1 MSEEAYIKHYGWM
14 TCIKG
19 GAMRDVYAVLYS
31 LGGSE
36 SDGVSLSVAKIA
48 EIAGYNVR
56 QVARAVAELQRA
68 GLVQVSEVA
77 GKWNEYHVC
86 TPTKICTPTIFCT
99 PTKIGTTHIIINN
112 NIINKREKNNNTRTR
127 KAESVR
133 FTKPTAA
140 EVQAYCDSRQN
151 GINGT
156 AFCDFYESKGWVVG
170 KSPMKDWQAAVRTWE
185 RKNKQ
190 QQGHG
195 TDRQNNNRLAEAVRA
210 AELGIAV
217 ADASR

>member
-19 GAMRDVYAVLYS
+19 GALRDVYAVLYS

-36 SDGVSLSVAKIA
+36 ADGVSLSVVKIA
-48 EIAGYNVR
+48 EIAGYNAR

-68 GLVQVSEVA
+68 GFVQVSEVA
-77 GKWNEYHVC
+77 GKWNTYRTY
-86 TPTKICTPTIFCT
+86 TPTKICTPT
-99 PTKIGTTHIIINN
+99 KNGTTHIIINN
-112 NIINKREKNNNTRTR
+112 NINNKREKNNNTRTR
-127 KAESVR
+127 EAKSVR
-133 FTKPTAA
+133 FAKPTAA

-185 RKNKQ
+185 QKNKQ
-190 QQGHG
+190 QHG
-195 TDRQNNNRLAEAVRA
+195 ADRQNSNRLAEAVRA